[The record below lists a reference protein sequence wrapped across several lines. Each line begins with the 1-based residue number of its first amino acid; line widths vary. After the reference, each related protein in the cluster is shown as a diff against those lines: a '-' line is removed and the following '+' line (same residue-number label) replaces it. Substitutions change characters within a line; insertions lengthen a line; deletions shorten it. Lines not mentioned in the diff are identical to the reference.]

1 MKLVLDTS
9 VIIAFFTEIDD
20 GEFLRALTRKD
31 FEIYVTEGV
40 IAEVDREPAFSRLK
54 QAIRDG
60 WIKNKS
66 VEKHEFESFK
76 NANPMLDYAEV
87 EVLICC
93 LGLKSR
99 NEEYRCVLDEGA
111 GRKIAD
117 SLHLSK
123 TGTLGLLKIMNDIK
137 IIDGECMKK
146 LLNKLGQ
153 STFRLR
159 RQQSGISR

>member
-9 VIIAFFTEIDD
+9 VIIAFFTEIND
-20 GEFLRALTRKD
+20 GQFLYALTKKD
-31 FEIYVTEGV
+31 FEIYVTDGV
-40 IAEVDREPAFSRLK
+40 IAEVNKEPALSRLR
-54 QAIRDG
+54 QAVHDG
-60 WIKNKS
+60 WIKSKS
-66 VEKHEFESFK
+66 VEKHIFDNFK

-93 LGLKSR
+93 SGFKSC
-99 NEEYRCVLDEGA
+99 NEEYCCVLDEGA

-123 TGTLGLLKIMNDIK
+123 TGTLGLLKIMNDTK

-146 LLNKLGQ
+146 LLNRLEQ

-159 RQQSGISR
+159 RQQSGY

>member
-20 GEFLRALTRKD
+20 GEFLYALTKKD
-31 FEIYVTEGV
+31 FEIYVTDGV
-40 IAEVDREPAFSRLK
+40 IAEVNREPASSRLK
-54 QAIRDG
+54 QAMHDG
-60 WIKNKS
+60 WIKSKS
-66 VEKHEFESFK
+66 VEKHKFESFK

-93 LGLKSR
+93 LGFKSC
-99 NEEYRCVLDEGA
+99 NEEYCCVLDEGA

-123 TGTLGLLKIMNDIK
+123 TGTLGLLRIMNETE

-146 LLNKLGQ
+146 LLNRLGQ

-159 RQQSGISR
+159 RQQSGH